1 MFPHSGSVQQG
12 SHQES
17 GNHAFFSQNSGRH
30 WDKVPSF
37 LISPTRLSSGIREPC
52 LLVGTKFWMTL
63 GQGSL
68 FPDQFRWV
76 PSFLISSARILSGI
90 REPCLF
96 VCLFVCLFKWRNPG
110 QAECSLLPGT
120 YFRWWERRLR
130 EFIHKSPK
138 RTLRGVPSFL
148 IRKLV
153 IFSKCQKNPQIFIS

>member
-17 GNHAFFSQNSGRH
+17 GNHAFFSQNSGSH

-52 LLVGTKFWMTL
+52 FLVVTKFWRTL

-68 FPDQFRWV
+68 IPDQFRWV
-76 PSFLISSARILSGI
+76 PSFLIRSTRISSGI

-96 VCLFVCLFKWRNPG
+96 VCLSVCLNG
-110 QAECSLLPGT
+110 GTQA
-120 YFRWWERRLR
+120 RQN
-130 EFIHKSPK
+130 
-138 RTLRGVPSFL
+138 VPCYQGLTSDGE
-148 IRKLV
+148 KGGCV
-153 IFSKCQKNPQIFIS
+153 ILYIKAQKEH